1 MFKHMINTLKR
12 VHEDER
18 GAEGMEKLL
27 ILGVI
32 ILPLLGILIYF
43 KDEIGRWLEG
53 NWEEVKTDNDDYTD
67 VPF

>member
-1 MFKHMINTLKR
+1 MFKRMINTLKR
-12 VHEDER
+12 VHHDDR

-32 ILPLLGILIYF
+32 ILPLLGILIFF

-53 NWEEVKTDNDDYTD
+53 NWEEVKTDNDNYKEI
-67 VPF
+67 PF